1 MRSCDSL
8 ASIPDPEVVPK
19 AKRRK
24 FSAAC
29 KRCILEEAKHLPLVC
44 PL

>member
-1 MRSCDSL
+1 MRFRDSL
-8 ASIPDPEVVPK
+8 ASITDPEVVPK

-24 FSAAC
+24 FSAAY
-29 KRCILEEAKHLPLVC
+29 KRCILEEAKHLPLMC